1 MIKINKKI
9 RYILLIIAVI
19 LIYFDGLYLAR
30 LIPKSV
36 ALLATILGIVLLVIA
51 SFSKNK

>member
-1 MIKINKKI
+1 MKIEKKI

-19 LIYFDGLYLAR
+19 LICFDGLYLAR

-36 ALLATILGIVLLVIA
+36 AIPATMLGFVFLIIA